1 MKNYIGNEI
10 VFAFNI
16 WDINSAIDT
25 FLSETDADMVAV
37 AFGNAHGIY
46 KGNPKLDYNIVKYVT
61 DRTDRPFV
69 VHGGSGMS
77 DEIIKRLVQIK
88 GVKKINI
95 STDVKVAYREGILN
109 SIENGN
115 FDRDGFQ
122 AIKVENDIHN
132 MIEKMATDK
141 MKLLDEVEYHNEKAN
156 IVGGSNNLGGGLI
169 EWVKQCYYLKDEYP
183 YEIMEKEAAESDIGA
198 RGLIFLPY
206 LLGERT
212 PIWDDDA
219 RGVFLGLERM
229 HTRKDMTRAVFES
242 TGFIDLSIID
252 AIKENGTDI
261 DNVRLSGG
269 LARINLI
276 SQIKADILGKNVLV
290 LSEFETTASG
300 AAMIVL
306 KEQGVCSSMKAAA
319 DKFATIRMIINPN
332 MDNHKKYMYMYEL
345 YKESYKTLKPLFKK
359 RKEMVDKLKNDK
371 EIQIENL

>member
-16 WDINSAIDT
+16 WDINSAKAIIDAAAVLKKNVILQTSVSIYKKVDVSFIRYFITEYAKAKNINAWLHLDHCKDEGIIKDAIDNGYDSIMIDASSMDLQNNIKITNQIAKIAHNKNVVVEAELGQINGTEDDIECSGETKVRLEEIDT

-141 MKLLDEVEYHNEKAN
+141 MKLLDEVE
-156 IVGGSNNLGGGLI
+156 
-169 EWVKQCYYLKDEYP
+169 
-183 YEIMEKEAAESDIGA
+183 
-198 RGLIFLPY
+198 
-206 LLGERT
+206 
-212 PIWDDDA
+212 
-219 RGVFLGLERM
+219 
-229 HTRKDMTRAVFES
+229 
-242 TGFIDLSIID
+242 
-252 AIKENGTDI
+252 
-261 DNVRLSGG
+261 
-269 LARINLI
+269 
-276 SQIKADILGKNVLV
+276 
-290 LSEFETTASG
+290 
-300 AAMIVL
+300 
-306 KEQGVCSSMKAAA
+306 
-319 DKFATIRMIINPN
+319 
-332 MDNHKKYMYMYEL
+332 
-345 YKESYKTLKPLFKK
+345 
-359 RKEMVDKLKNDK
+359 
-371 EIQIENL
+371 

>member
-16 WDINSAIDT
+16 WDINSAKAIIDAAAVLKKNVILQTSVSIYKKVDVSFIRYFITEYAKAKNINAWLHLDHCKDEGIIKDAIDNGYDSIMIDASSMDLQNNIKITNQIAKIAHNKNVVVEAELGQIKGTEDDIECSGETKVRLEEIDT

-132 MIEKMATDK
+132 MIEKMAADK
-141 MKLLDEVEYHNEKAN
+141 MKLLDEVE
-156 IVGGSNNLGGGLI
+156 
-169 EWVKQCYYLKDEYP
+169 
-183 YEIMEKEAAESDIGA
+183 
-198 RGLIFLPY
+198 
-206 LLGERT
+206 
-212 PIWDDDA
+212 
-219 RGVFLGLERM
+219 
-229 HTRKDMTRAVFES
+229 
-242 TGFIDLSIID
+242 
-252 AIKENGTDI
+252 
-261 DNVRLSGG
+261 
-269 LARINLI
+269 
-276 SQIKADILGKNVLV
+276 
-290 LSEFETTASG
+290 
-300 AAMIVL
+300 
-306 KEQGVCSSMKAAA
+306 
-319 DKFATIRMIINPN
+319 
-332 MDNHKKYMYMYEL
+332 
-345 YKESYKTLKPLFKK
+345 
-359 RKEMVDKLKNDK
+359 
-371 EIQIENL
+371 